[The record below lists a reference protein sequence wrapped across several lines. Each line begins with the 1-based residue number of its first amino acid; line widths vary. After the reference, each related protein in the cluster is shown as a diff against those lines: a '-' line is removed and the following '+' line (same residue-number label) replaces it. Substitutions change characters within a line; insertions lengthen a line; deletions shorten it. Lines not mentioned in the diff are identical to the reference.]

1 MPILA
6 RPVCR
11 DKLHE
16 RWGRNNRTYAT
27 AGSLLAISK
36 IDRPMLSND
45 PNRPIA
51 AAACPLGGRIRAVGL
66 ALWVVSW
73 LLSLGGC
80 GYLAQW
86 KTNGHKV
93 GPDHVAPTA
102 AVAEHWI
109 DFNNPKLISS
119 QNGVDDENW
128 WRLFGD
134 PEIEKIVSAAQ
145 TNYLPLRIAMLR
157 IQEARL
163 QRAIAVGNLLPQS
176 QEFFAEFQRIQNSDN
191 GNQIGIADLGN
202 TFDLYQFGFNAN
214 WELDVW
220 GRLRRQIESEGAKV
234 QGTIEDR
241 RDVKLSLVSDAIAA
255 YIEIRTNQDRLV
267 FAHANIKAQQKT
279 LELAESRFK
288 NGSVSKL
295 DVTQA
300 RANLEATRAAIPEL
314 ERSLRVANNR
324 LCVLLGLSPRDLIAQ
339 MGWAGVPTTPD
350 AILVGM
356 PVDLLRRRPDIRSA
370 ERAIASQSALIGVAA
385 ADLFPTFSLRGTINW
400 QSFNFPDLFES
411 AANAGAIIPGVRWN
425 LLNYGRL
432 MNNVQIQETRLERT
446 IVEYRQAVLKAGSEV
461 EDAMVRFV
469 KAREQI
475 ASRERA
481 VAATAESIEIATLQY
496 EEGTVEFDR
505 VNELR
510 KDLVRQQ
517 DLLALARGEAALGII
532 AIYRTLGGG
541 WSAADQA
548 ISNCAPA
555 PIIQAEPAPPMQ
567 SIPSQESKPPLTA
580 SRSPQVIVRTIGT
593 QTPLSKSPYQPIEA
607 SQPTSLGVPKSRRQ
621 VDRSAP
627 PVSHR

>member
-1 MPILA
+1 
-6 RPVCR
+6 
-11 DKLHE
+11 
-16 RWGRNNRTYAT
+16 
-27 AGSLLAISK
+27 
-36 IDRPMLSND
+36 MLSNE
-45 PNRPIA
+45 PKRPIA
-51 AAACPLGGRIRAVGL
+51 AAACPMGGRIRAVGL
-66 ALWVVSW
+66 AAWSIAW

-80 GYLAQW
+80 GFLAQW

-128 WRLFGD
+128 WKMFRD
-134 PEIEKIVSAAQ
+134 PEIEQIVSAANS
-145 TNYLPLRIAMLR
+145 NYLPLRIAMLR

-241 RDVKLSLVSDAIAA
+241 RDVKLSLVSDAISA

-314 ERSLRVANNR
+314 ERSLRVANNQ

-339 MGWAGVPTTPD
+339 MGWAGVPNTPD
-350 AILVGM
+350 AIMVGM

-370 ERAIASQSALIGVAA
+370 ERAIAAQSALIGVAA

-411 AANAGAIIPGVRWN
+411 ASNAGAIIPGVRWN

-461 EDAMVRFV
+461 EDAMIRFV

-517 DLLALARGEAALGII
+517 DLLALARGEAALGIV

-541 WSAADQA
+541 WGSADQVDA
-548 ISNCAPA
+548 NCEPSPPPPETLAPQS
-555 PIIQAEPAPPMQ
+555 PTMTSLELNPPT
-567 SIPSQESKPPLTA
+567 TA
-580 SRSPQVIVRTIGT
+580 DRSPTVTVRTIGNKT
-593 QTPLSKSPYQPIEA
+593 LVPNNPYQPLHPSVDA
-607 SQPTSLGVPKSRRQ
+607 RQPVSLGRPQPLR
-621 VDRSAP
+621 
-627 PVSHR
+627 